1 MTQAQRQTDDQQ
13 PLTLWQVV
21 KSTLAAA
28 LGVQTEEARQRDFSR
43 GSPAVFIIAGLTFT
57 AIFVVVLVVIVN
69 IVLSG
74 AG

>member
-57 AIFVVVLVVIVN
+57 AIFVGVLVVIVN

>member
-69 IVLSG
+69 LVLSG